1 MQDKVIKTV
10 DVWLKS
16 GLKSEHI
23 QQLVRERSVK
33 LSTATRR
40 VLYNKTFGGFGFSEE
55 FMHAHGLTEY
65 SDFDKERSS
74 ERAFA
79 TIEHLGQGICTA
91 APYVCQDIELCQR
104 LNLQKLGEQ
113 IHTQRFR
120 EKSIANGDKSY
131 EADLHQCLET
141 LQDWPED
148 VLQAAQAYYDTE
160 GFRYWS
166 LFISRGG
173 PFQYSTDC
181 TFSKHIKLEKTAWP
195 LHEAFRVSGIAGGCL
210 IAAALRDKCKVRP
223 SASVAAGQASESPQL
238 IVGLAAASSM
248 YCALSYANVPELA
261 DFKVHEYDGKESVVW

>member
-10 DVWLKS
+10 DMWLKS

-33 LSTATRR
+33 LATATRR

-55 FMHAHGLTEY
+55 FIHAHGLTEY

-79 TIEHLGQGICTA
+79 TIERLGQGICTA
-91 APYVCQDIELCQR
+91 TPYVCQEIELCQR

-120 EKSIANGDKSY
+120 EKSIADGDKSY

-141 LQDWPED
+141 LQDWPTD

-160 GFRYWS
+160 GFCYWS

-181 TFSKHIKLEKTAWP
+181 TFSKHIKLKKTAWP

-261 DFKVHEYDGKESVVW
+261 DFKVHEYDKKESVVW